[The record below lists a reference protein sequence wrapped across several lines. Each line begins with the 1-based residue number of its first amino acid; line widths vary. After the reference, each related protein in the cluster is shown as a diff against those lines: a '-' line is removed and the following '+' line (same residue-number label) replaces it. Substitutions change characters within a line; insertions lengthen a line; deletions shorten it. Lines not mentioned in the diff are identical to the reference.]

1 MSKKLFIYKSFGETL
16 SFAESL
22 GWKDNV
28 EDDDWNT
35 SVADSL
41 EDEALTYIQE
51 QGYRIIEEEELE
63 TMTKQEEIDMFKRDL
78 DRFLEE
84 QKRHNSECSKVN
96 KLIMQEK
103 NKEEEDI
110 DPQPSLLDVKAYPTL
125 NALFGRYDDDEKI

>member
-51 QGYRIIEEEELE
+51 QGYRIIEE
-63 TMTKQEEIDMFKRDL
+63 K
-78 DRFLEE
+78 
-84 QKRHNSECSKVN
+84 
-96 KLIMQEK
+96 
-103 NKEEEDI
+103 EEDI

>member
-28 EDDDWNT
+28 EDDDWNP

-51 QGYRIIEEEELE
+51 QGYRIIEE
-63 TMTKQEEIDMFKRDL
+63 
-78 DRFLEE
+78 
-84 QKRHNSECSKVN
+84 
-96 KLIMQEK
+96 
-103 NKEEEDI
+103 EEEDI

>member
-63 TMTKQEEIDMFKRDL
+63 TMTKQEKIDMLKRDL

-84 QKRHNSECSKVN
+84 QKRHNSECSKVD

-103 NKEEEDI
+103 NKGE
-110 DPQPSLLDVKAYPTL
+110 L
-125 NALFGRYDDDEKI
+125 NVN